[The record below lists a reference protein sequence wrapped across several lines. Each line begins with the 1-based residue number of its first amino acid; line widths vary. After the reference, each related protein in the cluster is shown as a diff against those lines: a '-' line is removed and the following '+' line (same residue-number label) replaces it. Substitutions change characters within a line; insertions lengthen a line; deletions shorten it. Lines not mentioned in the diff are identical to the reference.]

1 MERHVIV
8 GTAGHIDHGKTTLI
22 KALTGRD
29 TDRLK
34 EEKERGI
41 TIDLGF
47 TWMDLLDGERVG
59 IIDVPGHEKFISN
72 MTAGVVGMDLVLL
85 VVAAD
90 EGVMPQTREHLA
102 ILRLLGVENIL
113 VVVNKCDLVDEE
125 WLEMVE
131 QQIKEEFQHFSEEGQ
146 KNEQVEDKSEN
157 DVDIIR
163 VSARTGVGIEE
174 LKSQI
179 LKCVNKQKEMW
190 KTPAFPRLPVDRVFS
205 IKGSGTVVTGT
216 LLGGEIHSGERMM
229 IYPQQIPCRVRGIQV
244 HEKETAVCEAG
255 QRSALNLAQTERK
268 QSSDGKFVYRG
279 NVIAP
284 EGSMKVSRYVNA
296 KLTLLPQS
304 KRSIEH
310 QTRLHFYSGTT
321 EVLCRAVPL
330 SCEKV
335 EPGASAYVQLRLEE
349 EAAFCAGDR
358 FVVRFYS
365 PLETIG
371 GGIILEMGEKKERK
385 FHDRILQRLERL
397 EKSLCGQDGTQSR
410 EISEAGQNLQE
421 QIHLEK
427 KIMDELESWLSDHP
441 YRRGMPKSILFNQ
454 ISKGKKEK
462 NQEIQKCLL
471 LLEEHEVVCCRKTE
485 QDSKKMELIS
495 PKGYKVK
502 DTEEVSAIRRIFCSE
517 SVGKMVFFLNRTEL
531 ETCLA
536 SADNTKK
543 KNEKQNQT
551 DLMEILDYL
560 KDEKEIIEIREDLY
574 TTTDTA
580 FKIKAEI
587 SKLLCESKVITLSQI
602 KEVFQTS
609 RKNARLI
616 FEYTDRIGL
625 TVKEGAETERTAGK
639 GSAKEQIRGKRG
651 ENE

>member
-47 TWMDLLDGERVG
+47 TWMDLPDKERVG

-131 QQIKEEFQHFSEEGQ
+131 QQIKEEFQHFSGAGQ

-163 VSARTGVGIEE
+163 VSAKTGVGIEA

-179 LKCVNKQKEMW
+179 LKCVNKHKEMW

-216 LLGGEIHSGERMM
+216 LLGGEIHSGERMI
-229 IYPQQIPCRVRGIQV
+229 IYPQQTPCRVRGIQV

-255 QRSALNLAQTERK
+255 ERSALNLAQTERK

-397 EKSLCGQDGTQSR
+397 EKSLCGQEGTQSR

-427 KIMDELESWLSDHP
+427 KIMGELESWLSDHP
-441 YRRGMPKSILFNQ
+441 YRKGMPKSILFNQ

-471 LLEEHEVVCCRKTE
+471 LLEEHEVVCCRKSE
-485 QDSKKMELIS
+485 QDSKRMELIS

-502 DTEEVSAIRRIFCSE
+502 DTEDVSAIRRIFCSE
-517 SVGKMVFFLNRTEL
+517 SVGKMMFFFNRTEL

-536 SADNTKK
+536 SANNTKK

>member
-47 TWMDLLDGERVG
+47 TWMDLPDKERVG

-131 QQIKEEFQHFSEEGQ
+131 QQIKEEFQHFSGEGQ
-146 KNEQVEDKSEN
+146 KNEWVEDKSEN

-190 KTPAFPRLPVDRVFS
+190 KTPAFPRLPVDRVFT

-216 LLGGEIHSGERMM
+216 LLGGEVYTGARMM
-229 IYPQQIPCRVRGIQV
+229 VYPQQTLCRVRGIQV
-244 HEKETAVCEAG
+244 HEKETSVCEAG
-255 QRSALNLAQTERK
+255 QRSALNLVQTERK
-268 QSSDGKFVYRG
+268 QSSDRKFVYRG

-284 EGSMKVSRYVNA
+284 EGSMRVSRYVNA
-296 KLTLLPQS
+296 RLTLLSQS

-371 GGIILEMGEKKERK
+371 GGIILEMGEQKERK
-385 FHDRILQRLERL
+385 FHDRILQRLEIL
-397 EKSLCGQDGTQSR
+397 EKSLCGQEGTQSR

-471 LLEEHEVVCCRKTE
+471 LLEEHEVVCCRKSE
-485 QDSKKMELIS
+485 QDSKRMELIS

-560 KDEKEIIEIREDLY
+560 KDEKEIIEIREDFY